1 MATVGLSTNGIRLA
15 YAPETTSGTKPTTGW
30 KYIPDIVSI
39 PAIGAAPDPIDVTP
53 LQETEYTQSVKGLR
67 SAGSAEMTANMTDAF
82 MTAWDAAIEA
92 YGTAESTGKT
102 LWFAEI
108 HPNNAKA
115 FFWTGEPVELSL
127 PAASSNT
134 AWQPTP
140 TIIVGR
146 VQGWDTKPEI
156 E

>member
-15 YAPETTSGTKPTTGW
+15 YATEETSGTKPTTGW

-39 PAIGAAPDPIDVTP
+39 PAIGAAPDAIDVTP
-53 LQETEYTQSVKGLR
+53 LQETEYTQSIKGLR
-67 SAGSAEMTANMTDAF
+67 SAGTAEMVANMTEAF
-82 MTAWDAAIEA
+82 MTEWDTAIEA
-92 YGTAESTGKT
+92 YSTAEAGGKT
-102 LWFAEI
+102 IWFAEI
-108 HPNNAKA
+108 HPDNEKA
-115 FFWTGEPVELSL
+115 FFWSGEPVELSL

-146 VQGWDTKPEI
+146 VHGWDIKPEI
-156 E
+156 V